1 MDDIGFIFGMMG
13 MSMGILGFVFGIIS
27 FSKIVK
33 LEKNWRKRSLRPVS
47 YLKLVREWEK

>member
-1 MDDIGFIFGMMG
+1 MGDIGFIFGIMG

-33 LEKNWRKRSLRPVS
+33 LEK
-47 YLKLVREWEK
+47 KLAKAESQGN

>member
-1 MDDIGFIFGMMG
+1 MGDIGFIFGMMG

-33 LEKNWRKRSLRPVS
+33 LEK
-47 YLKLVREWEK
+47 KLAKAESQGN